1 MAALPRVPRGIRG
14 DVMFRR
20 AGAAVVVATAV
31 TLATA
36 GVATAD
42 KEGGPGAGD
51 DDGGYT
57 AEVTV
62 TFTGDG
68 DPGGGGSTETVPMP
82 AECWWAPAEFVTM
95 DGGLID
101 PSDPEAV
108 LEWYVDVRPTPGGPG
123 VGRDTYPD
131 RSVFEDAAARADSG
145 EEITWYQIVP
155 GTGDGS
161 SCAEVVFDV
170 PDGWDQYIGYMW
182 YHTDNEPEPAVDPED
197 LAIAASER
205 MVIDDPE
212 VDRNPKVSS
221 TGGGTFVDFPTWFW
235 VTNPD
240 SVGGDDGQ
248 RSIRAEVAGS
258 DVYAEVT
265 ARTDGLHISAPGA
278 SQQCSHTVAQ
288 VEWAPG
294 ATGGCIVQFPKASV
308 GHPNGYQVA
317 TFTLWNATWEG
328 EDAQGESAGGTL
340 DTLRRDGSVDVPV
353 AEVQTV
359 VR

>member
-68 DPGGGGSTETVPMP
+68 APGGGGSTETVPMP

-123 VGRDTYPD
+123 VGRDT
-131 RSVFEDAAARADSG
+131 
-145 EEITWYQIVP
+145 
-155 GTGDGS
+155 
-161 SCAEVVFDV
+161 
-170 PDGWDQYIGYMW
+170 
-182 YHTDNEPEPAVDPED
+182 
-197 LAIAASER
+197 
-205 MVIDDPE
+205 
-212 VDRNPKVSS
+212 
-221 TGGGTFVDFPTWFW
+221 
-235 VTNPD
+235 
-240 SVGGDDGQ
+240 
-248 RSIRAEVAGS
+248 
-258 DVYAEVT
+258 
-265 ARTDGLHISAPGA
+265 
-278 SQQCSHTVAQ
+278 
-288 VEWAPG
+288 
-294 ATGGCIVQFPKASV
+294 
-308 GHPNGYQVA
+308 
-317 TFTLWNATWEG
+317 
-328 EDAQGESAGGTL
+328 
-340 DTLRRDGSVDVPV
+340 
-353 AEVQTV
+353 
-359 VR
+359 